1 MTRPS
6 VWHTLG
12 RALGMVAALPAR
24 AVGLTIAHRPQL
36 IPILI
41 HARLLLDWRHTR
53 KARRCVL
60 TASANPSPNKT
71 AEKLKGDR

>member
-6 VWHTLG
+6 VGHTIG

-41 HARLLLDWRHTR
+41 HARLLLDWQHTHRRR
-53 KARRCVL
+53 KA
-60 TASANPSPNKT
+60 
-71 AEKLKGDR
+71 

>member
-6 VWHTLG
+6 VWHAIG

-36 IPILI
+36 IPLLI
-41 HARLLLDWRHTR
+41 HARLLADWQHTR
-53 KARRCVL
+53 KAIR
-60 TASANPSPNKT
+60 
-71 AEKLKGDR
+71 